1 MPVEDALLQ
10 AFNQGLGSAQRILVV
25 SHIRPDGDA
34 IGSLLGLGLALEEA
48 GKDVDMVSADG
59 VPANFRHLEGSD
71 RVCKRP
77 LGTYE
82 FICILDC
89 SDLDRVGS
97 VLDGYAQ
104 PDVNIDHHQTNMNF
118 ARINLVDTDAVATAE
133 MIADYLPVLGLP
145 LTPPVAEA
153 LLTGLI
159 TDTIGFRTANV
170 TPKALRL
177 SANLMET
184 GIDMSELYRRALV
197 DRSYEAVRLWGSGLS
212 RLERNGR
219 MLWTS
224 LTLTD
229 RAEID
234 YPGHDDA
241 DLINLLST
249 VEGIDIAIIFMEQ
262 PKERV
267 KVSWRARPGFDIS
280 QVAAIFGGG
289 GHPAASGA
297 EIQGALT
304 EVQAAV
310 LSATRLLLEEEH
322 VFT

>member
-1 MPVEDALLQ
+1 MPVEDALLRAVGRELQ
-10 AFNQGLGSAQRILVV
+10 SAQRILVV

-71 RVCKRP
+71 RVSKRP
-77 LGTYE
+77 MGEYE
-82 FICILDC
+82 LICIVDC
-89 SDLDRVGS
+89 SDLVRVGA
-97 VLDGYAQ
+97 VLDDCAQ
-104 PDVNIDHHQTNMNF
+104 PDVNIDHHQTNLNY
-118 ARINLVDTDAVATAE
+118 ARINLVDTGAVATAE

-145 LTPPVAEA
+145 LTPPVAAA

-159 TDTIGFRTANV
+159 TDTIGFRTANM

-177 SANLMET
+177 SASLMET

-197 DRSYEAVRLWGSGLS
+197 NRSYEAVRLWGSGLS

-219 MLWTS
+219 MVWTS
-224 LTLTD
+224 LTLAD
-229 RAEID
+229 RAEIE
-234 YPGHDDA
+234 YPGRDDA

-249 VEGIDIAIIFMEQ
+249 VEGIDIAIIFLEQ

-267 KVSWRARPGFDIS
+267 KISWRARPGFDTS
-280 QVAAIFGGG
+280 QVAARFGGG

-297 EIQGALT
+297 EIRGALT
-304 EVQAAV
+304 EVQTAV
-310 LSATRLLLEEEH
+310 LSATRLLLEEER
-322 VFT
+322 VST